1 MIPMTF
7 DMNDA
12 EPQKTGDLIPDGTF
26 AKVAMT
32 LRPGGIDGESEI
44 DRGLLKRSATE
55 GSDVLMLDAEFT
67 VAEGPHIRRKFWQ
80 TLTVAGGKLDENGV
94 SMLAVIRS
102 TEMRGLMPRIGL
114 GMAFLPFG

>member
-1 MIPMTF
+1 MTF

-12 EPQKTGDLIPDGTF
+12 EPQKTSDLIPDGTF
-26 AKVAMT
+26 AKVTMA

-44 DRGLLKRSATE
+44 DRGLLKRSGTD

-80 TLTVAGGKLDENGV
+80 TLTVSGGKLFFLASAE
-94 SMLAVIRS
+94 AVI
-102 TEMRGLMPRIGL
+102 PRRASPSPSAASRAGWL
-114 GMAFLPFG
+114 